1 MKAVHRNELENAGR
15 QASGLIIKPLKHL
28 VSLVLRTIVAS
39 FVFYAGIA
47 AALYCLGYP
56 VPRVSDLGRY
66 LNSLSDLAKIL
77 S

>member
-1 MKAVHRNELENAGR
+1 MKASNRIELENVGR

-39 FVFYAGIA
+39 FVFYVGIA
-47 AALYCLGYP
+47 VTLYCLGYP

-66 LNSLSDLAKIL
+66 LSSLSDLANIL